1 MAQRP
6 TPFNIVIERRTTVHT
21 LGSASGMS
29 SKRSA
34 LLLVALMV
42 LLPWT
47 SFSDHELRE
56 EDESFEVSTR
66 VWGSSGYNDTGWID
80 LVASGANPSNQ
91 TYAYS
96 DLFLDFAPGAEISN
110 LTFEIA
116 VDGSEGYCVDEPQ
129 LTLMNSQTPILDW
142 RGNDWLG
149 CQYAFSDNPPG
160 LVGGELSTSLQPNS
174 VSDASWVLPAGIS
187 ISDLVI
193 EALTPSDPRISFAP
207 LEIVVHGS
215 VVNPHDGRMYV
226 LLGDDLIHLDSKA
239 SEACDWRCPGIIHID
254 EMVYGRSIG
263 IDESRGML
271 VVGTENGTLFTQ
283 SLFNSENGPSF
294 TIGDLQDI
302 SAIASD
308 TDGSLWAVDG
318 CTVRFIPPSVNDIS
332 IASQWQEYQFCSFP
346 TGEATD
352 IILTP
357 GTVMISM
364 DNDGV
369 HVINYNV
376 ISNQSEIEI
385 TGSSH
390 WDTSNFLASN
400 RVTDLE
406 IMGNQLLIS
415 TENAGINRRDLATS
429 TWLSRW
435 SAANTLAS
443 NNIVGTSV
451 SDGWLHVLS
460 GNVLQSYEIAAG
472 VFRAQESVDS
482 LGLLDSAVSISSWP
496 AGIGPRSP
504 SVGVSVLIDST
515 GVSAMQHQDTA
526 IGIEY
531 LVSSPVTDPMRVAI
545 SIEDDESGQIWVA
558 GDTIIDRFNNS
569 GRRWMSPI
577 DVTDFSG
584 QQLQTITSIVQDSSG
599 GVWVGTSNSGVLRF
613 GNDNGAYIGS
623 VGGLGSDSIVSMSY
637 DEYTDLLVVG
647 HPENGVSLIN
657 TTTISLV
664 DTYDTSDGLDSDLIV
679 DVVTR
684 YGIAY
689 LATPDSGLMRLDLNE
704 LQILGSWQ
712 SLGADNLEA
721 APIAVDGDILYLGLP
736 EFGIMILDRINGDII
751 DLLTVGNSGLPDNDV
766 LALYVYGGDLVV
778 GSRVA
783 NTGAQANGGIA
794 IWDGSSWDQ
803 LDTNIPGWNNDPWEF
818 NDITSDGTDIFA
830 ATNRGACAWGPSG
843 QGTIE
848 FLECL
853 DGGDMPSRQINSV
866 ELIGNDSQGYPI
878 LYAGTDGG
886 AAVISTAGLGGV
898 DGMEV
903 LEVWTAGDDTERA
916 RTVKIGEILYLGFE
930 NTGIARYDLANEV
943 WLTTWDGSQGYI
955 DDDDVTTLIPGR
967 QSGTLWAGGDFGL
980 TLIDVV
986 NDTVLINWGRGVNA
1000 NGPSIPSRSPADM
1013 VIVGDVLHYST
1024 QRSNQW
1030 WNSNDE
1036 IYRIALNNNTSLTT
1050 LDAGS
1055 RIGSNSRVYGMGVVG
1070 DELWIGVRPTQSWN
1084 DGEGTIVRWNTNNET
1099 WQDDLPTIGNV
1110 QRVNARLLGD
1120 CFPLNTTS
1128 CEMWVAYGDNIMRRF
1143 QYSSMT
1149 LLDEWDDFP
1158 GPVRG
1163 MEEFNGE
1170 YLFATMEGIYR
1181 WNPVNETFETEWTE
1195 NDGLPNNTEDEFFS
1209 MEIVGDDLWVAS
1221 HQQGS
1226 WNSNA
1231 QILTKNGT
1239 TGNWTVWDL
1248 GSGDI
1253 PGGYGA
1259 DILVCDDII
1268 HFAIGRLSWWGNQGG
1283 VARFDMADHDSD
1295 GVIGEWIDPLTEGGS
1310 NGLSDNDP
1318 RALACDEAN
1327 KILYIGF
1334 DTDGVGLDRYNYNTG
1349 SFLSTLTSADG
1360 ISEDRIFPGGMLHDG
1375 NVLLSAHQYE
1385 DTGGISRVIT
1395 SGTSVT
1401 GGAILSPGMDGCSI
1415 VRVPANTPTY
1425 AIGRSGQTT
1434 GLNRVDRLDSSGLI
1448 ASGFDELAGLS
1459 SGRVVE
1465 FASNSTHVWV
1475 ASAFDSNSF
1484 YATSILQGTILQNG
1498 SVRWEYGYNLLD
1510 DDVINSMLLDG
1521 DTMWVTTAGRGL
1533 YSIDLNQRSYAPLP
1547 PALHGQMDGMVFD
1560 DDDGMLYVGLMG
1572 NDGSAAGFQTFDTSL
1587 DSWGDGSLLAG
1598 LPNDIV
1604 KDFVAFGDKIL
1615 SATWGGI
1622 AVYNNTLSEWED
1634 PITTFD
1640 GLPISIYEHLLVVDI
1655 PSQGDVILAGGPSGI
1670 TILDSNLTV
1679 LTTRGATDGL
1689 AGNRVSGLVY
1699 ADSVTR
1705 QFTDENGV
1713 IVTEF
1718 HDEAIF
1724 VSHNGQGPTRP
1735 GVVAWDINTDSVN
1748 VTYQIDKIP
1757 SNDVRSVAADDWGVH
1772 IATDISPMVH
1782 WNSSSLDMEVG
1793 APTNS
1798 LMSWPPSELSSH
1810 GGNLVM
1816 ISPGGIDVM
1825 DAGGAHL
1832 VKSQYGLLNDPRGM
1846 DLSDDGL
1853 YLVSDDGL
1861 HHFSPVDAMVESD
1874 KSGQRA
1880 ARPLNAIIG
1889 ERTWEGINETARPG
1903 MTTVLVNDEQPMDI
1917 ALTSESVLPG
1927 KLPMNPLALTLSSP
1941 ETGAWVMAKSSV
1953 LNYSGSWDMQ
1963 MMNPGIQAAFQSAIS
1978 QVGPGSSSVETHIQ
1992 LQSPNDGKMKVRIT
2006 YDWDRIEVPT
2016 SIVNMTDRPN
2026 DGGGVIE
2033 VTWLPAEDAAWNG
2046 YRIFVWDATG
2056 REDWNPTEDEL
2067 DDFSIYTSIPFWP
2080 QTSVMVTQ
2088 ADNDGVTETLSD
2100 DRVYRGSIAIEYP
2113 DGSIG
2118 DAIAWPGSIT
2128 PTDEMPRPPDW
2139 LEAAP
2144 ISGGDAGTI
2153 VVEWAMC
2160 QELDPS
2166 FTRLWAAQQEITNA
2180 FALTGEIDIP
2190 YSSGNSTVIDLP
2202 PQGVFW
2208 FAAACVDESGQY
2220 DPSNVTVFGPVT
2232 TAGGLNDGIPP
2243 SMILGTEARDV
2254 PEDEGGRVEV
2264 TWQANTEEDC
2274 SFYTVY
2280 ALPASGWQ
2288 PPSTVD
2294 GWPVAEYVPS
2304 CSPDSPD
2311 SDSIGVIVD
2320 SLGSSPLQDGITYW
2334 FGVVASDDW
2343 GNSDVN
2349 SVLVVEATPEANQN
2363 GSSSAPD
2370 RVEGLIAWDHPD
2382 DDGTKIDIVWNRST
2396 APDFDFYTVWV
2407 SDYPLNNISE
2417 LNDNCESGIIS
2428 CSNIV
2433 IDQRQIGG
2441 VLQLQMTIDTAMYGS
2456 SIDSLVESPISPD
2469 IPLYVAV
2476 TVHDVKGN
2484 VYLSGLDDHISI
2496 VTPVDNRGDITPP
2509 DRLSPPILEDRL
2521 ADDGDGMLVTFQE
2534 SFASDLYE
2542 YHIFADVVP
2551 FADATNMEPV
2561 MVVDRNSELPVTI
2574 ESLSDGRSLAPSIMT
2589 WVTVVPVDSSGNS
2602 WLTNLRTSSIAL
2614 VDENSLDPGLHLPEV
2629 TGVRGYWD
2637 SSGSQI
2643 DITWD
2648 LSQDPQVVSY
2658 RVFVSLDPFEDIRNA
2673 TPVSSI
2679 IDIENFDIKGNLL
2692 ILDELQ
2698 GEPLDNALSY
2708 WVVVVAFDGEVS
2720 RLAVDPLEILPW
2732 SESSFGSSDGE
2743 EGEGGVSWIDQLM
2756 SGDMNTLISV
2766 ISAMM
2771 VLAGAVLFIRPRR
2784 ESAPQPWEMGAL
2796 EVELEEQ
2803 MMRESSGLSE
2813 DEEFGM
2819 DELELTSDSLGSEF
2833 DSPSVEYDD
2842 SVENTIVQPIGG
2854 EFADTTPQPSP
2865 DVSDELLG
2873 MEEDDL
2879 DIDDLDGLADDLDFD
2894 DLDGLADDLDDML

>member
-6 TPFNIVIERRTTVHT
+6 TPFNIVIECRTSVHT
-21 LGSASGMS
+21 LGSASGVS
-29 SKRSA
+29 PKRSA
-34 LLLVALMV
+34 FLLVSLMV

-47 SFSDHELRE
+47 SFSDYELRDD
-56 EDESFEVSTR
+56 DEVNTVSAR

-80 LVASGANPSNQ
+80 LEATGADPSSQ

-96 DLFLDFAPGAEISN
+96 DLFLEFAPGAEISN

-116 VDGSEGYCVDEPQ
+116 VDGSDGFCIDEPQ

-149 CQYAFSDNPPG
+149 CQYEFNDKPPE
-160 LVGGELSTSLQPNS
+160 LVDGELSTSLQPNS
-174 VSDASWVLPAGIS
+174 VSDASWILPAGIS

-215 VVNPHDGRMYV
+215 AVNPYDGRMYV

-239 SEACDWRCPGIIHID
+239 SEACEWRCPGIVHID
-254 EMVYGRSIG
+254 ELVYGRSID
-263 IDESRGML
+263 IEESRGML
-271 VVGTENGTLFTQ
+271 VIGTSNGTIFTQ
-283 SLFNSENGPSF
+283 SLNDSENGPSVSIA
-294 TIGDLQDI
+294 TEGIT
-302 SAIASD
+302 AIASD
-308 TDGSLWAVDG
+308 SDGSMWAVDG
-318 CTVRFIPPSVNDIS
+318 CKVRFISPNSEDLSVS
-332 IASQWQEYQFCSFP
+332 SQWDEYQYCSTP
-346 TGEATD
+346 SGVATD
-352 IILTP
+352 ILVIS
-357 GTVMISM
+357 GTVIISTE
-364 DNDGV
+364 NDGV
-369 HVINYNV
+369 HLISYSVS
-376 ISNQSEIEI
+376 SNQSVI
-385 TGSSH
+385 TIVDSTH
-390 WDTSNFLASN
+390 WDTSNFLSSN
-400 RVTDLE
+400 RITDLQM
-406 IMGNQLLIS
+406 MGNQLLIS

-435 SAANTLAS
+435 STANTLAS

-451 SDGWLHVLS
+451 SDGWLHVLA
-460 GNVLQSYEIAAG
+460 GNVLQSYEVAAG
-472 VFRAQESVDS
+472 IFRSQETVDS

-496 AGIGPRSP
+496 SGIGARSP
-504 SVGVSVLIDST
+504 MDSVSVLIDST
-515 GVSAMQHQDTA
+515 GVSAMQHQDTVV
-526 IGIEY
+526 GVEY
-531 LVSSPVTDPMRVAI
+531 LVSSPVTDPMRLAV
-545 SIEDDESGQIWVA
+545 SIDDSEDGQIWIA
-558 GDTIIDRFNNS
+558 GDSLIDRFNNS
-569 GRRWMSPI
+569 GRRWMDPI
-577 DVTDFSG
+577 DVSDFAG
-584 QQLQTITSIVQDSSG
+584 QQLQTITSVVQDELG
-599 GVWVGTSNSGVLRF
+599 QVWVGTSNAGLLLF
-613 GNDNGAYIGS
+613 DGETGS
-623 VGGLGSDSIVSMSY
+623 YMGGISGLGSESITSMSH
-637 DEYTDLLVVG
+637 DEYTQTLVIG
-647 HPENGVSLIN
+647 HPENGVSLVN
-657 TTTISLV
+657 SSTNSLIL
-664 DTYDTSDGLDSDLIV
+664 TYDTGDGLDSDLVV
-679 DVVTR
+679 DVATR
-684 YGIAY
+684 YSVAY
-689 LATPDSGLMRLDLNE
+689 LATPDSGLMRLDLAE

-721 APIAVDGDILYLGLP
+721 APIAVNGDVVYLGLP
-736 EFGIMILDRINGDII
+736 DFGIMILDRINGDIT

-766 LALYVYGGDLVV
+766 LSLYVYGGDLVV

-783 NTGAQANGGIA
+783 NTGAQSNGGIA
-794 IWDGSSWDQ
+794 IWDGTSWDQ

-830 ATNRGACAWGPSG
+830 ATNRGACAWGPTG
-843 QGTIE
+843 QGSIE

-866 ELIGNDSQGYPI
+866 KLIGNDSQGYPI
-878 LYAGTDGG
+878 LYAGTEGG
-886 AAVISTAGLGGV
+886 AAVISTAGLGGA

-903 LEVWTAGDDTERA
+903 LEVWTAGDDTQRA

-930 NTGIARYDLANEV
+930 NTGIARYDLANEE
-943 WLTTWDGSQGYI
+943 WLTTWDGTQGYI
-955 DDDDVTTLIPGR
+955 DDDDVTTLIPGK

-980 TLIDVV
+980 TLIDVE
-986 NDTVLINWGRGVNA
+986 NDTVLINWGRGANA
-1000 NGPSIPSRSPADM
+1000 NGPTIPSRSPADM

-1036 IYRIALNNNTSLTT
+1036 IYRIALNNNTSLST

-1055 RIGSNSRVYGMGVVG
+1055 RIGSSSKVYGMGVVG

-1084 DGEGTIVRWNTNNET
+1084 DGEGTVVRWNTNNET

-1110 QRVNARLLGD
+1110 QRVNAQLLGD
-1120 CFPLNTTS
+1120 CFPLNSSS

-1143 QYSSMT
+1143 QYSTMS
-1149 LLDEWDDFP
+1149 LLDEWSDFP

-1181 WNPVNETFETEWTE
+1181 WNPINETFETAWTE
-1195 NDGLPNNTEDEFFS
+1195 DDGLPNNTEESFFS
-1209 MEIVGDDLWVAS
+1209 MEIVGDDLWIAS
-1221 HQQGS
+1221 HRQGS

-1239 TGNWTVWDL
+1239 TGNWSVWDL

-1259 DILVCDDII
+1259 DILVCDEII

-1283 VARFDMADHDSD
+1283 VARFDLADHDSD
-1295 GVIGEWIDPLTEGGS
+1295 GITGEWIDPLTEGGN

-1318 RALACDEAN
+1318 RALACDDAN
-1327 KILYIGF
+1327 RILYIGY
-1334 DTDGVGLDRYNYNTG
+1334 DTDGVGLDRFNYNTD
-1349 SFLSTLTSADG
+1349 SFLSILTSSDG
-1360 ISEDRIFPGGMLHDG
+1360 ITEDRIFPGGMLHDG
-1375 NVLLSAHQYE
+1375 NVLLSAHQYQN
-1385 DTGGISRVIT
+1385 TGGVSRIVT

-1401 GGAILSPGMDGCSI
+1401 GGQVLSPGMDGCSI

-1434 GLNRVDRLDSSGLI
+1434 GLNRVDRLDSTGLI

-1465 FASNSTHVWV
+1465 FVSNSTHVWV
-1475 ASAFDSNSF
+1475 ASTFDSNSF
-1484 YATSILQGTILQNG
+1484 YATSILQGSILQNG

-1521 DTMWVTTAGRGL
+1521 EKMWVTTAGRGL
-1533 YSIDLNQRSYAPLP
+1533 YSIDLVQRSYAPSA
-1547 PALHGQMDGMVFD
+1547 PALHGQMDGMILD
-1560 DDDGMLYVGLMG
+1560 SDDGMLYVGLMG
-1572 NDGSAAGFQTFDTSL
+1572 NQGSAAGFQTFDTSTN
-1587 DSWGDGSLLAG
+1587 SWGDGSLLAG

-1604 KDFVAFGDKIL
+1604 QDFVALGDKIL
-1615 SATWGGI
+1615 TATWGGI

-1640 GLPISIYEHLLVVDI
+1640 GLPVSIYDHLLVVDI
-1655 PSQGDVILAGGPSGI
+1655 PSQGNVVLAGGPSGI

-1679 LTTRGATDGL
+1679 LTTRGASDGL
-1689 AGNRVSGLVY
+1689 AGNKVSGLIY

-1705 QFTDENGV
+1705 QVIDENGV
-1713 IVTEF
+1713 TVTEF
-1718 HDEAIF
+1718 HDESIF
-1724 VSHNGQGPTRP
+1724 VSHSGQGPTRP
-1735 GVVAWDINTDSVN
+1735 GVVAWDINTDTVN
-1748 VTYQIDKIP
+1748 GTYQIDKIP
-1757 SNDVRSVAADDWGVH
+1757 SNDVRSIAADDWGVH

-1793 APTNS
+1793 APANS
-1798 LMSWPPSELSSH
+1798 LMSWPPSEVSSH

-1825 DAGGAHL
+1825 DSGGAHL
-1832 VKSQYGLLNDPRGM
+1832 VKAQSGLLNDPRGI
-1846 DLSDDGL
+1846 DVSDDGL

-1861 HHFSPVDAMVESD
+1861 HHFSPVEGMVESD
-1874 KSGQRA
+1874 KSGQRT

-1903 MTTVLVNDEQPMDI
+1903 MTTVLVDDEESLDI
-1917 ALTSESVLPG
+1917 DMTSESVLPG

-1941 ETGAWVMAKSSV
+1941 ETGAWVWAKSSI
-1953 LNYSGSWDMQ
+1953 LNYSGNWDMQ

-1978 QVGPGSSSVETHIQ
+1978 QVGPGSSSVEAHIQ
-1992 LQSPNDGKMKVRIT
+1992 LQSPNDGKMKVRVT
-2006 YDWDRIEVPT
+2006 YDWERIEVPT

-2033 VTWLPAEDAAWNG
+2033 VSWLPAEDAAWNG

-2056 REDWNPTEDEL
+2056 RENWNPSEEEL
-2067 DDFSIYTSIPFWP
+2067 DDFSTYTSISFWA
-2080 QTSVMVTQ
+2080 QTSVMITE
-2088 ADNDGVTETLSD
+2088 ADNDGTTEPLSD
-2100 DRVYRGSIAIEYP
+2100 GRVYRGSIAIEYP

-2118 DAIAWPGSIT
+2118 DAIAWPGTVT
-2128 PTDEMPRPPDW
+2128 PTDEMPAPPNW
-2139 LEAAP
+2139 LNAEP
-2144 ISGGDAGTI
+2144 VSGGTAGTL
-2153 VVEWAMC
+2153 VVEWEMC

-2166 FTRLWAAQQEITNA
+2166 FTRLWSAQQEISNA

-2190 YSSGNSTVIDLP
+2190 YSSGNSTVVDLA

-2243 SMILGTEARDV
+2243 SMILGTQAQDV
-2254 PEDEGGRVEV
+2254 PDDEGGRVEV

-2294 GWPVAEYVPS
+2294 GWPVAEYVPG
-2304 CSPDSPD
+2304 CSPDD
-2311 SDSIGVIVD
+2311 SGSVQVIVD
-2320 SLGSSPLQDGITYW
+2320 SLGSAPLQDGITYW

-2343 GNSDVN
+2343 GNSNVN
-2349 SVLVVEATPEANQN
+2349 SVLVVEATPLASEN

-2407 SDYPLNNISE
+2407 SEYPLSDVTEMSE
-2417 LNDNCESGIIS
+2417 KCENGIIS

-2433 IDQRQIGG
+2433 VDQRQIGG
-2441 VLQLQMTIDTAMYGS
+2441 LLQLQMTLDSAMYGASLETLVTS
-2456 SIDSLVESPISPD
+2456 SIYPD
-2469 IPLYVAV
+2469 VPLYVAV
-2476 TVHDVKGN
+2476 TVHDIKGN
-2484 VYLSGLDDHISI
+2484 VYLSGLEDHISI

-2509 DRLSPPILEDRL
+2509 DRLSPPVLEERL

-2534 SFASDLYE
+2534 SMASDLYE

-2551 FADATNMEPV
+2551 FADASNMEPV

-2574 ESLSDGRSLAPSIMT
+2574 EYLSDGRSLAPSIMT
-2589 WVTVVPVDSSGNS
+2589 WVAVVPVDSSGNS

-2658 RVFVSLDPFEDIRNA
+2658 KVFVSLDPFEDVRNA
-2673 TPVSSI
+2673 TAVSSF
-2679 IDIENFDIKGNLL
+2679 IDSGNTEIKGNLL
-2692 ILDELQ
+2692 ILSELQ
-2698 GEPLDNALSY
+2698 GEPLDNTLSY
-2708 WVVVVAFDGEVS
+2708 WTVVVAFDGEVH
-2720 RLAVDPLEILPW
+2720 RLAVDPLEILSW

-2756 SGDMNTLISV
+2756 SGDMNTLIAV
-2766 ISAMM
+2766 VSAMM

-2784 ESAPQPWEMGAL
+2784 ASAPQPWEMGAL

-2813 DEEFGM
+2813 DEEFGI
-2819 DELELTSDSLGSEF
+2819 DDLELVSDSFGDKA
-2833 DSPSVEYDD
+2833 DSPSVKYDKEED
-2842 SVENTIVQPIGG
+2842 TKIQPIGG
-2854 EFADTTPQPSP
+2854 EFTDTTPQPSAE
-2865 DVSDELLG
+2865 VSDELLG
-2873 MEEDDL
+2873 IQEDDLDIDDLDELADDL
-2879 DIDDLDGLADDLDFD
+2879 DIDDLDGLADDLDEEEI
-2894 DLDGLADDLDDML
+2894 L